1 MNPDGRAVNPGVVVG
16 LGNPGERYARTR
28 HNAGFMT
35 VDRLARVAGAVV
47 WQARW
52 RALVTPVSIE
62 SRPAL
67 LVKPQTYMNLSG
79 ASVAAL
85 AGDLGIVPQD
95 IVVVLDDVHLPFG
108 RIRVRARGS
117 AGGHR
122 GLESVLAAL
131 ATEDV
136 PRVRLGVGEENMP
149 AERAEFVLADFPE
162 TSAPELND
170 MMANAVAAVGTILNS
185 GVERAMS
192 VFNA

>member
-1 MNPDGRAVNPGVVVG
+1 MSPDGAAVNPGVVVG
-16 LGNPGERYARTR
+16 LGNPGAKYARTR

-35 VDRLARVAGAVV
+35 VDRLVRDAGDPM

-52 RALVTPVSIE
+52 RALVAQISIE

-79 ASVAAL
+79 ATVAAL
-85 AGDLGIVPQD
+85 AQDLGLVPQD
-95 IVVVLDDVHLPFG
+95 IVVLLDDVNLPLG

-122 GLESVLAAL
+122 GLESVLSAL
-131 ATEDV
+131 ASEEV

-149 AERAEFVLADFPE
+149 TDMADFVLADLPE
-162 TSAPELND
+162 TSAPEFKEMID
-170 MMANAVAAVGTILNS
+170 KAVAAVRTILS
-185 GVERAMS
+185 AGVERAMS